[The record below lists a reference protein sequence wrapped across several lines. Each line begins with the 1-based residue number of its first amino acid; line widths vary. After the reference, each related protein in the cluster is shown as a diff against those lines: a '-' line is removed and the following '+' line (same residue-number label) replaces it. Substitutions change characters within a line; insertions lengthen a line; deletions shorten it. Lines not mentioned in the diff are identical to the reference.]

1 MEIKYYSALKKSN
14 CFNVFSSAYIKMY
27 FVPKKKKGKHL
38 NHTKDSDQPTVF
50 KYLIT
55 LFIQK
60 HRHQFKTI
68 LTEREYKID
77 YF

>member
-27 FVPKKKKGKHL
+27 FVLLGKL

>member
-1 MEIKYYSALKKSN
+1 MRRLKVHGTSISKLLLL
-14 CFNVFSSAYIKMY
+14 
-27 FVPKKKKGKHL
+27 GKL

-68 LTEREYKID
+68 LTEKEYKID